1 MKRKIM
7 EYKSSEI
14 KAGIFIV
21 LSLLVFG
28 GFLVIIAGLD
38 AWTEKDMY
46 KARFNF
52 VGGIEKG
59 SLVRFSGFEVGRVV
73 DIGLP
78 SDSTAA
84 GVEVTLEMKEGTP
97 IRENSIAFLTTIG
110 IMGSFYLEVTAGS
123 PDSPLLPPGS
133 VIKSKEVTAFAQ
145 MSGSMG
151 DATNEL
157 AELIRRANDL
167 LNKESRD
174 NVAAMIASLTEM
186 AVVNTE
192 NFNNAVQGVQ
202 SITSHLDSTIIMIN
216 EMLQQN
222 EEQVNANLA
231 GMAEL
236 LEESKNLLSR
246 LNSAYDGVNN
256 SMLQNSGSY
265 QELIENM
272 TSLSRNLDE
281 FSQRLKEQPWNLV
294 RKTHPAE
301 RPLPQ

>member
-1 MKRKIM
+1 MKRKTM

-14 KAGIFIV
+14 KAGIFII

-38 AWTEKDMY
+38 AWTEKDVY
-46 KARFNF
+46 KTRFNF

-59 SLVRFSGFEVGRVV
+59 SLVRFSGFEVGRVI

-78 SDSTAA
+78 GDTTAA
-84 GVEVTLEMKEGTP
+84 GVEVTMEMKKDTP
-97 IRENSIAFLTTIG
+97 VRENSIAYLTTIG
-110 IMGSFYLEVTAGS
+110 IMGSFYVEVTAGS

-133 VIKSKEVTAFAQ
+133 VIESKEVTAFAQ

-157 AELIRRANDL
+157 TELIRRANDL

-174 NVAAMIASLTEM
+174 NIAAMIASLTEM
-186 AVVNTE
+186 AVANTE
-192 NFNNAVQGVQ
+192 NVNNAMQGVQ
-202 SITSHLDSTIIMIN
+202 SITSHLDTTILMIN
-216 EMLQQN
+216 RVLQEN
-222 EEQVNANLA
+222 GDQVSENLA
-231 GMAEL
+231 DMAEL
-236 LEESKNLLSR
+236 LQESGDLLSR
-246 LNSAYDGVNN
+246 LNDAYDGVNN
-256 SMLQNSGSY
+256 SILENGGSY

-294 RKTHPAE
+294 RKTYPPE
-301 RPLPQ
+301 RQLPQ

>member
-28 GFLVIIAGLD
+28 GFLVIIAGLG
-38 AWTEKDMY
+38 AWKEKDVY
-46 KARFNF
+46 KTRFNF

-59 SLVRFSGFEVGRVV
+59 SLVRFSGFELGRVI

-78 SDSTAA
+78 SDATAA
-84 GVEVTLEMKEGTP
+84 GVEVTLEMKKDTP
-97 IRENSIAFLTTIG
+97 VRENSIAYLTTIG
-110 IMGSFYLEVTAGS
+110 IMGSFYVEVTAGS
-123 PDSPLLPPGS
+123 QDSPLLPPGS

-151 DATNEL
+151 DATSEL
-157 AELIRRANDL
+157 TELIRRANDL

-174 NVAAMIASLTEM
+174 NIAAMIASLTEM
-186 AVVNTE
+186 AVANTE
-192 NFNNAVQGVQ
+192 NVNNAMQGVQ
-202 SITSHLDSTIIMIN
+202 SITSHLDTTILMIN
-216 EMLQQN
+216 RVLQQN
-222 EEQVNANLA
+222 GDQVNENLA
-231 GMAEL
+231 DMAEL
-236 LEESKNLLSR
+236 LEESRDLLAR
-246 LNSAYDGVNN
+246 LNDAYDGVNN
-256 SMLQNSGSY
+256 SILENGGSY

-294 RKTHPAE
+294 RKTYPPE
-301 RPLPQ
+301 RRLPQ